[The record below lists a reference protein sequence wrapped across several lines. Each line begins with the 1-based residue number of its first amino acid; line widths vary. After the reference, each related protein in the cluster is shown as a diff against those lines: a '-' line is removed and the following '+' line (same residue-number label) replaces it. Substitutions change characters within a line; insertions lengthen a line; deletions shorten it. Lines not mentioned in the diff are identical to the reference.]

1 MTLRRALPLVLML
14 AAVPFQPASAQFGG
28 MPGMP
33 GAPGMPGSPGMPGGG
48 FGAAPPPQQHQG
60 PPPACQQLLVMRD
73 DVQKHGTA
81 LQAAGKKKAG
91 PEVACKLFK
100 SFIAAESK
108 MIKGLEQHSTLC
120 GVPDN
125 VIKQLKAQHAQA
137 EKSSVQV
144 CEAAAR
150 GPAPTGP
157 SLSDALGTTPTIPDA
172 TEAKKGAGTFETLT
186 GNPLQR

>member
-1 MTLRRALPLVLML
+1 MTLRRALPLVLVL
-14 AAVPFQPASAQFGG
+14 AAVPFQPALAQFGG

-33 GAPGMPGSPGMPGGG
+33 GAPGMPGGGGG
-48 FGAAPPPQQHQG
+48 FGAAPPPQQRQE

-73 DVQKHGTA
+73 DVQKHGMA
-81 LQAAGKKKAG
+81 LQAAGKQKKG

-100 SFIAAESK
+100 SFLAAESK
-108 MIKGLEQHSTLC
+108 MIRGLDQHATTC
-120 GVPDN
+120 GVPEN
-125 VIKQLKAQHAQA
+125 VIKQLKTQHAQA

-150 GPAPTGP
+150 GPAPSGP

-172 TEAKKGAGTFETLT
+172 AEAKKGAGTFETLT

>member
-1 MTLRRALPLVLML
+1 MTLRRALPVVLVL
-14 AAVPFQPASAQFGG
+14 AAVPFQPAFAQFGG

-33 GAPGMPGSPGMPGGG
+33 GAPGMPGGG
-48 FGAAPPPQQHQG
+48 FGAAPPPQQQG
-60 PPPACQQLLVMRD
+60 PPPACQNLLVLRD
-73 DVQKHGTA
+73 DVQKHGKA
-81 LQAAGKKKAG
+81 LQAAGKQKKG

-100 SFIAAESK
+100 SFIAAESR
-108 MIKGLEQHSTLC
+108 MIKGLDQHATTC

-125 VIKQLKAQHAQA
+125 VIKQLKTQHAQA
-137 EKSSVQV
+137 EKSATQV

-150 GPAPTGP
+150 GPAPSGP

-172 TEAKKGAGTFETLT
+172 AEAKKGAGTFETLT

>member
-1 MTLRRALPLVLML
+1 MLAVLPLEALN
-14 AAVPFQPASAQFGG
+14 AQFGG
-28 MPGMP
+28 IPGLP
-33 GAPGMPGSPGMPGGG
+33 GAPGMPGGMPESSGMPG
-48 FGAAPPPQQHQG
+48 FSAPQQG
-60 PPPACQQLLVMRD
+60 PPPACQQLLVSRD
-73 DVQKHGTA
+73 EVQKHGTA

-100 SFIAAESK
+100 SFLAAESK

-125 VIKQLKAQHAQA
+125 VIKQLRGSHAQA
-137 EKSSVQV
+137 EKAGAQV

-150 GPAPTGP
+150 GPAPAGP